1 MAAQG
6 ARDSRSGGKPPRG
19 FQGRRPQQ
27 ARSRR
32 TRQKLVEAAAAL
44 FEEHGY
50 DETTTAAIARRA
62 RVAVGTLYGYF
73 PDKRALLLEIMRA
86 TVEQMAELVL
96 ERLDPDLW
104 QEVDPRTSLRSLI
117 HTIFTTREL
126 RPGLQRI
133 VWERFFKDDE
143 VREALESIEARLRDA
158 VKGLLVSLAE
168 RGIGGVRDPDSAAF
182 VIHTSVEWTA
192 SRLMLGGASDA
203 EVAAAVETTTDM
215 IAGLILGP
223 APA

>member
-1 MAAQG
+1 VDAAG
-6 ARDSRSGGKPPRG
+6 
-19 FQGRRPQQ
+19 
-27 ARSRR
+27 
-32 TRQKLVEAAAAL
+32 EL
-44 FEEHGY
+44 FEQHGY

-62 RVAVGTLYGYF
+62 RVAVGTVYGYF
-73 PDKRALLLEIMRA
+73 PDKRAILLEIVHA

-96 ERLDPDLW
+96 ARLDPELW
-104 QEVDPRTSLRSLI
+104 RDADPRESLRSLI

-143 VREALESIEARLRDA
+143 VRAALESIESRLREA
-158 VKGLLVSLAE
+158 VCVLLVHLE
-168 RGIGGVRDPDSAAF
+168 EWGLGRVRDPESAAF

-192 SRLMLGGASDA
+192 SRLMLGGASDG
-203 EVAAAVETTTDM
+203 EVEAAVQTTADM
-215 IAGLILGP
+215 IAALILGP

>member
-1 MAAQG
+1 MAGQG
-6 ARDSRSGGKPPRG
+6 ARRTENPPRG
-19 FQGRRPQQ
+19 SRRPQQ

-32 TRQKLVEAAAAL
+32 TRQKLVEAAAEL

-62 RVAVGTLYGYF
+62 RVAVGTVYGYF
-73 PDKRALLLEIMRA
+73 PDKRAILLEIVHA
-86 TVEQMAELVL
+86 TVEQMAQLVL
-96 ERLDPDLW
+96 ERLDPALW
-104 QEVDPRTSLRSLI
+104 RHADPRASLRELI

-143 VREALESIEARLRDA
+143 VRKALESIESRLRDA
-158 VKGLLVSLAE
+158 VETLLVSLAE
-168 RGIGGVRDPDSAAF
+168 WGMGRVRDTESAAY